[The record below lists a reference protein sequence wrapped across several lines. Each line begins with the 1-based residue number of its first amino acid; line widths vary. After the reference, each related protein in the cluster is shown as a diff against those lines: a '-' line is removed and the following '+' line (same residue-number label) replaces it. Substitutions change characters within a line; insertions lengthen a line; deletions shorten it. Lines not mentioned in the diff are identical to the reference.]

1 MDFDQITSA
10 DTTTQQ
16 TPDTAISTPSV
27 APSTIPTATAA
38 PAPTQQTSDGEA
50 MVPSYRLREV
60 REAVLRDA
68 QTKWTQR
75 EAAYAAQLAQV
86 QNQLHALVGV
96 TPQEDPNVAAIRQ
109 QFGQLYPGLSRLEER
124 VEDLLGV
131 VDRSADQ
138 ETQQRHYWQS
148 YGRQSMD
155 RLYSLAEKTLGG
167 NLSDDG
173 RRALHS
179 SFLGY
184 VSSSPD
190 LTERYTSDPTLVD
203 EFWRGFSSSL
213 IDPVRRTAT
222 ASVQQTA
229 YPRSLPQD
237 TPSGAPRT
245 TPVPQP
251 ANVDERLANAW
262 AAYQAHRT
270 NQT

>member
-1 MDFDQITSA
+1 MFDEFGTSA
-10 DTTTQQ
+10 DTTDQQ
-16 TPDTAISTPSV
+16 TPDTAISTPYV
-27 APSTIPTATAA
+27 APSTTPTATTPASIQQA
-38 PAPTQQTSDGEA
+38 PDGGA

-60 REAVLRDA
+60 RETALRDA
-68 QTKWTQR
+68 QTQWAQR
-75 EAAYAAQLAQV
+75 EAAYAAQLEQV
-86 QNQLHALVGV
+86 QNQLYALVGV
-96 TPQEDPNVAAIRQ
+96 TPQEDPNVAGIRQ

-124 VEDLLGV
+124 AADLLGV
-131 VDRSADQ
+131 IERSADQ

-155 RLYSLAEKTLGG
+155 RLYSLAEQTLGG

-173 RRALHS
+173 RRALHA

-213 IDPVRRTAT
+213 IDPVRRTAA
-222 ASVQQTA
+222 ASMQQTA
-229 YPRSLPQD
+229 YPRYLPQD

-251 ANVDERLANAW
+251 ANLDERLTNAW
-262 AAYQAHRT
+262 AAYQAHRS
-270 NQT
+270 NQP